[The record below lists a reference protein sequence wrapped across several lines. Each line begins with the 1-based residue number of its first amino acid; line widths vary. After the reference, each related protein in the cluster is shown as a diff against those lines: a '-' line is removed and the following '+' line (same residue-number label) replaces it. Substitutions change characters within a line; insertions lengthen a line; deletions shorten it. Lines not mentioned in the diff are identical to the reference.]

1 MEIFGATAS
10 AIGVAALFSNCVEC
24 FEYIQLGRQF
34 GKNFERCQI
43 KLDVART
50 RLGRWGQAVGIESDP
65 RFTADMMGDKVSQQ
79 VHAVLEEIMLL
90 FQAVQK
96 SSKRYELKTP
106 NEDLVCFTNADMR
119 PEFRKVHGQLK
130 AIAHQRQRQTGFAKK
145 ARWALYDGKNL
156 DKLVRE
162 IADFVDALEQLVPP
176 VEAVQ
181 RQLSAIELEEIDDES
196 TLLAIRDAAVDTD
209 SILSETADQKIV
221 NILARN
227 HVKRVRGDEDG
238 KVWVGNEWNTD
249 FINGFGERTE
259 NTVDSIAAKGKS
271 AVHVGNK
278 YNGRAL

>member
-10 AIGVAALFSNCVEC
+10 AIGVAALFSNCVDC
-24 FEYIQLGRQF
+24 FEYIQIGRQL
-34 GKNFERCQI
+34 GQSFERCQI

-50 RLGRWGQAVGIESDP
+50 RLGRWGQAVGIDSDP
-65 RFTADMMGDKVSQQ
+65 RFTADTVNDEVSQQ
-79 VHAVLEEIMLL
+79 VHGLLEEIMLL

-106 NEDLVCFTNADMR
+106 REDLACFANAEMR
-119 PEFRKVHGQLK
+119 PEFRKVHGRLK
-130 AIAHQRQRQTGFAKK
+130 AIANQRQRQTSVVKK

-162 IADFVDALEQLVPP
+162 IVEFVDALEKLVPP

-181 RQLSAIELEEIDDES
+181 RQLSLMELEEVEDES
-196 TLLAIRDAAVDTD
+196 SLLVLRDAAVDTD
-209 SILSETADQKIV
+209 SILSETVDQKIGY
-221 NILARN
+221 ISARN
-227 HVKRVRGDEDG
+227 HVKDIQGDEDG

-249 FINGFGERTE
+249 YINGFGERSE
-259 NTVDSIAAKGKS
+259 NTVDTIAAKGKS

-278 YNGRAL
+278 YNGRAS